1 LASVLLCLFTG
12 STGGIVLQQ
21 KFFDSELLQQ
31 SLELAES
38 LDRFHFFMNENHLEQ
53 AETEITKIAEQHQRP
68 FVFKNMYWLQSKK
81 ISSEGKVYS
90 ARKLVE
96 IEPTIENQ
104 FLLANALTGA
114 EQEREALEVLHQIVD
129 QTAEPSWLLY
139 SVYKNIGS
147 LYLRCKDFEAAEE
160 YYNRAYAMNKDDLNL
175 ELCYGYL
182 YLHAKRLEEAKSRFA
197 SILERDAEFVEAS
210 IGLALV
216 HAAVGEYDLSCANLS
231 NVLDHN
237 PTHKLA
243 LYLHFNWSQQGA
255 ASTSTIDLING
266 YLKENPQDEE
276 ALTLRV
282 GWYIKQQNFKKAYE
296 ALPVLKKNF
305 KGDVKYISQLEQYLR
320 DSL

>member
-1 LASVLLCLFTG
+1 
-12 STGGIVLQQ
+12 VLQQ
-21 KFFDSELLQQ
+21 KFFDAELLQQ

-38 LDRFHFFMNENHLEQ
+38 LDRFHYFMNENHLEQ
-53 AETEITKIAEQHQRP
+53 AGQEITKIAKHHQRP
-68 FVFKNMYWLQSKK
+68 FVFKNMYWLESKK
-81 ISSEGKVYS
+81 ASSEGKVYA
-90 ARKLVE
+90 ARKLVD
-96 IEPTIENQ
+96 IEPSIENQ
-104 FLLANALTGA
+104 FLLANALTSA
-114 EQEREALEVLHQIVD
+114 EQERTALEVLHQIVD
-129 QTAEPSWLLY
+129 QSTEPSWLLY
-139 SVYKNIGS
+139 TVFKNIGS

-182 YLHAKRLEEAKSRFA
+182 YLHAKRLDEAKQRFA
-197 SILERDAEFVEAS
+197 SILEKDSDFVEAS

-216 HAAVGEYDLSCANLS
+216 HASVGEYDLSCANLS
-231 NVLDHN
+231 NVLDRN

-243 LYLHFNWSQQGA
+243 LYLHFNWSQQGTSSS
-255 ASTSTIDLING
+255 STLDLING
-266 YLKENPQDEE
+266 FLKENPQDEE

-305 KGDVKYISQLEQYLR
+305 KGDSRHIAQLEQYLR

>member
-1 LASVLLCLFTG
+1 M
-12 STGGIVLQQ
+12 LQQ
-21 KFFDSELLQQ
+21 KFFDAELLQQ

-38 LDRFHFFMNENHLEQ
+38 LDRFHYFMNENHLDQ
-53 AETEITKIAEQHQRP
+53 AGQEISKIAEQNQRP
-68 FVFKNMYWLQSKK
+68 FVYKNMYWLESKK
-81 ISSEGKVYS
+81 SSPEGKVYA

-96 IEPTIENQ
+96 IEPSIENQ
-104 FLLANALTGA
+104 FLLSNALTGA
-114 EQEREALEVLHQIVD
+114 DQERTALDVLHQIVD
-129 QTAEPSWLLY
+129 QTTEPSWLLY
-139 SVYKNIGS
+139 TVYKNIGS

-160 YYNRAYAMNKDDLNL
+160 YYNRAYAMNADDLNL

-182 YLHAKRLEEAKSRFA
+182 YLHARRLDEAKKRFA
-197 SILERDAEFVEAS
+197 SILERDADFVEAS

-216 HAAVGEYDLSCANLS
+216 HASVGEYDLSCANLS
-231 NVLDHN
+231 NVLDKN

-243 LYLHFNWSQQGA
+243 LYLHFNWSQQAEAGTA
-255 ASTSTIDLING
+255 TIDLINTF
-266 YLKENPQDEE
+266 LKENPQDEE

-305 KGDVKYISQLEQYLR
+305 KGDSRHIAQLEQYLR